1 MYDFIS
7 NNYDEGDE
15 LFFFGFSRGAFTVR
29 SVAGLVSD
37 VGVLSADQ
45 MSNFPG
51 LWAAYRSGTPFK
63 DTGWYKEHGDELQK
77 EKVPIKVIGV
87 WDTVGALGIPEWF
100 IVRLLR
106 GVGIPINK
114 AYEFHNTRLSENIE
128 YAFQALALDEKRL
141 AFPPALWFKPDG
153 GGPSKALRQCWFPGV
168 HGNIGGSKE
177 EPIGANTF
185 AWMVDNLEDMLTFE
199 KSTIDNFVT
208 EYNSVRGSMSGVPW
222 GCWPIDSSGGLLGIL
237 GKRDRTPGKYK
248 DPAGNGQNEEISAS
262 KTCETFHPMVRKR
275 NDQLDKWRPKSL
287 EGFDRPQGA
296 ETEWKFTVDNSKS
309 IPEDDVLVVTGKKM
323 VVVASPDGKT
333 VNYEDQESLSTKL
346 YQEPQGTTVTGSS
359 SVPKR

>member
-87 WDTVGALGIPEWF
+87 WDTVGALVRTLFYAPWHMSAFPADTNVFKGIPEWF

-114 AYEFHNTRLSENIE
+114 AYEFHNTRLSESE
-128 YAFQALALDEKRL
+128 YIQE
-141 AFPPALWFKPDG
+141 
-153 GGPSKALRQCWFPGV
+153 
-168 HGNIGGSKE
+168 
-177 EPIGANTF
+177 T
-185 AWMVDNLEDMLTFE
+185 
-199 KSTIDNFVT
+199 
-208 EYNSVRGSMSGVPW
+208 
-222 GCWPIDSSGGLLGIL
+222 
-237 GKRDRTPGKYK
+237 RTLHEL
-248 DPAGNGQNEEISAS
+248 NRS
-262 KTCETFHPMVRKR
+262 
-275 NDQLDKWRPKSL
+275 
-287 EGFDRPQGA
+287 
-296 ETEWKFTVDNSKS
+296 
-309 IPEDDVLVVTGKKM
+309 
-323 VVVASPDGKT
+323 
-333 VNYEDQESLSTKL
+333 
-346 YQEPQGTTVTGSS
+346 
-359 SVPKR
+359 